1 MKNRL
6 QFNRIPALFA
16 SGVTYLSGTTMGV
29 SGREKATEALEAFV
43 KRRDFIPLIGE
54 PIVVR
59 YIDDKGKKQAM
70 LAIGK
75 ATGSTENDTR
85 GIEYH
90 IIDTAKLQEDID
102 LANEHAAE
110 ALDLA
115 SAATK
120 DNADYLVILKNMIMS
135 GVGLSDGTY
144 FDNNG
149 RWDRDPS
156 RVGLYAPIENAN
168 YIADATSFRDADDKL
183 DKAIK
188 GNADNIEELSAATED
203 FSGATHTLIDN
214 ILAGT
219 GLNTLEPGEYPG
231 HDSTAYI
238 RDAESLDHADV
249 LLDAAI
255 AGTNA
260 WFNGRCDDIQNQL
273 NDEKGYRKALK
284 IVKIDPEKFEEL
296 GIGDDV
302 RDAYFLTHHK
312 PNSTEPYE
320 DPQEG
325 DVIIKVYKETVT
337 WDDLEEFS
345 GITESFLRN
354 IIEAEGLNSDG
365 TYDHQRAHD
374 SVNFKDAF
382 NAFEADEL
390 LDKAISELSAN
401 TTAADQALDN
411 KLNDLS
417 ANTMAADQALEEKV
431 AALENTKG
439 ADAIKVTM
447 SGSDKTISLAL
458 VNGEKVLTQ
467 DIYGLKT
474 NIDLYYSKDD
484 KKIYLLGADNNVIS
498 EVDASDFIKDG
509 MLDHVN
515 VFVATEEDHREY
527 PQLVVGETYLALFF
541 NTDAVSGGTVSPAFI
556 SVKDLVDVY
565 TVSATSLNYL
575 TIKDYEIRANVEDES
590 LPDSLASYKSFKTL
604 CGVTENILAGTGLNT
619 QGTGEYH
626 GHDETHYIKSATS
639 LDNADV
645 KLDEA
650 LWALS
655 GVVADMGSGEDLERL
670 SAVTREFSA
679 TTDSKFRELS
689 AWTEEIDEVTAGALN
704 DLNRRVGTL
713 ETHFTGEYMPLTNYV
728 ISEGITEE
736 ELLIT
741 DEDSVND
748 AFGKVQKQ
756 ILDNEETTA
765 AGLNDLNDRLVAAE
779 EEIRHNTGVT
789 ALSAA
794 VMSFSAATV
803 NEFNNVHNDITEIE
817 GDITEINNNV
827 NNLSSFTQYLSANSL
842 GMLTVNLNGVEQGKY
857 CPSAS
862 TTLNLEAIQEVTG
875 ADVLLTGYEISTGT
889 TEEELA
895 IVPTDNVNE
904 AFGKVQKQLYDDEAV
919 TAGALNDLDS
929 RVIDLDERVVEL
941 SGVVA
946 DDELVVAAALNDLN
960 RRVVEISGNTGVL
973 GDDVLTGV
981 SVDGVAQSVTDHV
994 ANIQI
999 SIPTVNGFFDGV
1011 EYDTNTKRINFYNDT
1026 TIVDYVDAT
1035 DFIKDGMLNNV
1046 EVVTVAGETY
1056 LRFTFNTDAGKEA
1069 IDVKVSDFA
1078 ALYKAGSGVSITNDN
1093 VINLKLANKGDS
1105 SYIKLDGDGLYL
1117 TGVSTMAGEIQ
1128 ALSAGTLQLSAD
1140 THNKIQQLSA
1150 ATTAISSNLTQLSA
1164 ATTGIATNLTALS
1177 VACVTMSGDVNENR
1191 TDIDSLSASLID
1203 DEFVI
1208 AAALND
1214 LNRRVAEISG
1224 NTGGG
1229 GGQTNVQSD
1238 WAETDTTSDAYIKNK
1253 PYIPKIQKVTT
1264 AEYNALTTKDP
1275 DTLYILVD

>member
-115 SAATK
+115 SAATH
-120 DNADYLVILKNMIMS
+120 DIANHLVILKNMIGENGIFMEDGS
-135 GVGLSDGTY
+135 FFDGESD
-144 FDNNG
+144 
-149 RWDRDPS
+149 DPS
-156 RVGLYAPIENAN
+156 KVGLYKNWSGNPVPYETT
-168 YIADATSFRDADDKL
+168 YISAATNMFEADLMLDA
-183 DKAIK
+183 AIK
-188 GNADNIEELSAATED
+188 EQSVKIDVLSGVTQETIDSLNELWEAAAALSAATVEFSANTVNEFEEVKSDIDELSAATES
-203 FSGATHTLIDN
+203 FS
-214 ILAGT
+214 AGT
-219 GLNTLEPGEYPG
+219 SSLFDSIIEGAGLNNGERGSYAG
-231 HDSTAYI
+231 HDETHI
-238 RDAESLDHADV
+238 IKDATSLDNADV

-255 AGTNA
+255 WGVSGSVVQLSAGTVA
-260 WFNGRCDDIQNQL
+260 
-273 NDEKGYRKALK
+273 AL
-284 IVKIDPEKFEEL
+284 E
-296 GIGDDV
+296 DV
-302 RDAYFLTHHK
+302 SDLT
-312 PNSTEPYE
+312 E
-320 DPQEG
+320 
-325 DVIIKVYKETVT
+325 
-337 WDDLEEFS
+337 
-345 GITESFLRN
+345 N
-354 IIEAEGLNSDG
+354 IIEAVGLDEDG
-365 TYDHQRAHD
+365 KYVQVTGSTYIRDAE
-374 SVNFKDAF
+374 SVKDA
-382 NAFEADEL
+382 DRL
-390 LDKAISELSAN
+390 LDSALSDLSAN
-401 TTAADQALDN
+401 TMAADQALEAEFNN
-411 KLNDLS
+411 KIDELS

-431 AALENTKG
+431 AALENTNG
-439 ADAIKVTM
+439 VDAIKVTM

-527 PQLVVGETYLALFF
+527 PQLVVGETYLALYF
-541 NTDAVSGGTVSPAFI
+541 NTDAISGGTVSPAFI

-590 LPDSLASYKSFKTL
+590 LPDSLASYKSFKSL

-619 QGTGEYH
+619 QGPGEYH
-626 GHDETHYIKSATS
+626 GHDETHYIKNATS

-655 GVVADMGSGEDLERL
+655 GVVADMSGGGDVEAL

-704 DLNRRVGTL
+704 DLNNRVGTL

-728 ISEGITEE
+728 MSEGITEE

-741 DEDSVND
+741 EEDSVND

-765 AGLNDLNDRLVAAE
+765 AGLNDLNNRLVAAE
-779 EEIRHNTGVT
+779 DAIAHNTGVT

-803 NEFNNVHNDITEIE
+803 NEFNDVHNDITQIE
-817 GDITEINNNV
+817 NNV
-827 NNLSSFTQYLSANSL
+827 TNVNDRVTNLSSFTQYLSAHSL

-895 IVPTDNVNE
+895 VVPTDNVNE

-929 RVIDLDERVVEL
+929 RVLEL
-941 SGVVA
+941 SGVVY
-946 DDELVVAAALNDLN
+946 DDELVIAAAFNDLN
-960 RRVVEISGNTGVL
+960 RRVTEISGNTGSL

-981 SVDGVAQSVTDHV
+981 SVDGVAQPVTDHV

-999 SIPTVNGFFDGV
+999 SIPVVNSFFDGV

-1026 TIVDYVDAT
+1026 TIIDYVDAT

-1069 IDVKVSDFA
+1069 IDIKVSDFA
-1078 ALYKAGSGVSITNDN
+1078 ALYEAGSGVSITNDN

-1117 TGVSTMAGEIQ
+1117 TGVSAMAGEIQ
-1128 ALSAGTLQLSAD
+1128 ALSA
-1140 THNKIQQLSA
+1140 
-1150 ATTAISSNLTQLSA
+1150 
-1164 ATTGIATNLTALS
+1164 ATTGIEVDLRALS
-1177 VACVTMSGDVNENR
+1177 AACVTMSGDINENR

-1214 LNRRVAEISG
+1214 LNRRIVEISG

-1229 GGQTNVQSD
+1229 GQANVQSD
-1238 WAETDTTSDAYIKNK
+1238 WDEADSTSDAYIKNK
-1253 PYIPKIQKVTT
+1253 PTIGDAEISLMSDSATVIDSFTVNQTADKNINLGEVFYTKEEVDNLLASALNLRRVTT
-1264 AEYNALTTKDP
+1264 AQYNAMEQAGTLNP
-1275 DTLYILVD
+1275 DTLYVLVD